1 MEEEKE
7 GLEESAS
14 RLQLLAARC
23 PEVEATRAR
32 KEVGAN
38 DLGRR
43 ESAAVR
49 LARINP
55 LSFPLLFPSSCH
67 IDAVIEGASPID
79 ITVRQFTRHA
89 QDHGLHVV
97 ELFGGIGL
105 GARRAALA
113 ASYMFGSTPMGTGI

>member
-7 GLEESAS
+7 GLEEYAS

-23 PEVEATRAR
+23 PEVEATRVR

-43 ESAAVR
+43 ESAAAR

-55 LSFPLLFPSSCH
+55 LSLPLLLPCSFH

-79 ITVRQFTRHA
+79 ITVQQFTRHA
-89 QDHGLHVV
+89 
-97 ELFGGIGL
+97 
-105 GARRAALA
+105 
-113 ASYMFGSTPMGTGI
+113 